1 MEIEWGEDSGV
12 ECYRDSA
19 VGARVLG
26 RGDYWRRTSAIVFG
40 ADSSG
45 VQSSVYNVKERTWLA
60 PSELVDDIDQG
71 KDRAEIY
78 ATAYLRRVANS
89 ELPPLN
95 WKKSRS
101 A

>member
-1 MEIEWGEDSGV
+1 MLEQGV
-12 ECYRDSA
+12 WAEVIIANEHLRLYSEK
-19 VGARVLG
+19 
-26 RGDYWRRTSAIVFG
+26 TP
-40 ADSSG
+40 SG
-45 VQSSVYNVKERTWLA
+45 VQSSVYNVRERTWLA

-71 KDRAEIY
+71 KDRAEGF

-101 A
+101 V

>member
-1 MEIEWGEDSGV
+1 MLEQGV
-12 ECYRDSA
+12 WAEVIIANEHLRLYSEH
-19 VGARVLG
+19 
-26 RGDYWRRTSAIVFG
+26 TP
-40 ADSSG
+40 SG
-45 VQSSVYNVKERTWLA
+45 VQSSVYNVRERTWLA

-71 KDRAEIY
+71 KDRAERF

-101 A
+101 V

>member
-1 MEIEWGEDSGV
+1 MLEQGFWAE
-12 ECYRDSA
+12 
-19 VGARVLG
+19 
-26 RGDYWRRTSAIVFG
+26 AIVGDEHLRLYSEQTPSG
-40 ADSSG
+40 A
-45 VQSSVYNVKERTWLA
+45 QSSVYNVKKRTWLA

-71 KDRAEIY
+71 KDRAESY
-78 ATAYLRRVANS
+78 ATAYLRRAANS